1 MWLLS
6 RFGLFSTDLV
16 GKTPSLNL
24 SFSINFQLENLICNK
39 SLILFCHIIYE
50 CFFLQN
56 IIDRYAQKLYG
67 WLIEEKLRTVQKKDL
82 DDSVSPVLFSKVV
95 CFPRGCVNIADVGIH
110 P

>member
-1 MWLLS
+1 VIKV
-6 RFGLFSTDLV
+6 LFYCVT
-16 GKTPSLNL
+16 
-24 SFSINFQLENLICNK
+24 
-39 SLILFCHIIYE
+39 LFISA
-50 CFFLQN
+50 FFLQN